1 MNLPHCASVS
11 LLTRTP
17 STKKEEKKSEKSEKK
32 ESKEAKK
39 TEGKDEKNDNGASGP
54 NQESTKKTE
63 EKKRISMQYSH
74 VSSYWICV
82 SDLFCGHVP
91 ALNVE
96 AKQLNACFF
105 RL

>member
-1 MNLPHCASVS
+1 LNLPHCASVS

-39 TEGKDEKNDNGASGP
+39 TECKDEKNDNGASGP

-74 VSSYWICV
+74 VSSLWICV
-82 SDLFCGHVP
+82 WLVWGHVL
-91 ALNVE
+91 AFSWKKN
-96 AKQLNACFF
+96 N
-105 RL
+105 